1 MVPQAPL
8 GNSACNLRQ
17 MEGALKT
24 LTWPAFLSIILSMFA
39 ISIGYGVVL
48 PILPFQIERVAGRID
63 ATELSWHTGLLTG
76 VYILAIF
83 IFAPLWGRVS
93 DSWGRR
99 PVMLSGLIGFAVTV
113 ALVPAAGDLP
123 LLYASRFV
131 SGVFAAGITPV
142 AYALVG
148 DYSPSKAWRARRFTL
163 VNIAGT
169 AGVFVGPLLGGLAVR
184 LSGDLFI
191 STNNGSLFLALLA
204 PAILALVAAVMLW
217 MSVPDKPHQMS
228 RPAQTPMRLDN
239 SVMHRLWIV
248 AFVTALAV
256 GSFEVGLSL
265 RAKQSLGLDAAHI
278 GAMFAECSLVMFIAQ
293 ALVFSPLMDP
303 ARTRWLIWPAL
314 ALLAAGLATVPL
326 ADTSIAMTVAVA
338 LIAASAGVLSPI
350 ATYWASLGT
359 TETQGAD
366 LGRMTAASSLGQ
378 ALGSAGGGL
387 LFNIQILPD
396 AGFIVTA
403 FIVGASLFAGFPLA
417 RLLTPTVAGETPSS
431 QPQHASRIHPR
442 D

>member
-1 MVPQAPL
+1 M
-8 GNSACNLRQ
+8 
-17 MEGALKT
+17 KT
-24 LTWPAFLSIILSMFA
+24 LTWPAFMAIILSMFA

-48 PILPFQIERVAGRID
+48 PILPFQIERVVGRID

-83 IFAPLWGRVS
+83 IFAPLWGRLS

-99 PVMLSGLIGFAVTV
+99 PVILSGLIGFAATA
-113 ALVPAAGDLP
+113 ALIPAADDLP
-123 LLYASRFV
+123 LLYLSRFV

-142 AYALVG
+142 AYALIG
-148 DYSPSKAWRARRFTL
+148 DYAPSKEWRARRFTL
-163 VNIAGT
+163 VNVAGT
-169 AGVFVGPLLGGLAVR
+169 AGFFVGPLLGGLVVR
-184 LSGDLFI
+184 LAGGLSV
-191 STNNGSLFLALLA
+191 STNDKALFLALLA
-204 PAILALVAAVMLW
+204 PAILALIAALLVGTSL
-217 MSVPDKPHQMS
+217 PDKRHHPD
-228 RPAQTPMRLDN
+228 RPAQIPMRLDN

-256 GSFEVGLSL
+256 GSFEVGLAL

-278 GAMFAECSLVMFIAQ
+278 GAMFAECSLVMFIVQ

-303 ARTRWLIWPAL
+303 ARTRWFIWPAL
-314 ALLAAGLATVPL
+314 ALLAAGLVTVPL

-338 LIAASAGVLSPI
+338 LIAASAGILSPI

-359 TETQGAD
+359 AETQGAD

-387 LFNIQILPD
+387 LFNVQILPD

-403 FIVGASLFAGFPLA
+403 FIVGVSLFAGFPLA
-417 RLLTPTVAGETPSS
+417 RLLTPTPAGETPSN
-431 QPQHASRIHPR
+431 QPRLSSRIHQR

>member
-1 MVPQAPL
+1 
-8 GNSACNLRQ
+8 
-17 MEGALKT
+17 MEGAMKT
-24 LTWPAFLSIILSMFA
+24 LTWPAFMAIILSMFA

-48 PILPFQIERVAGRID
+48 PILPFQIERVVGRIG

-83 IFAPLWGRVS
+83 IFAPLWGRLS

-99 PVMLSGLIGFAVTV
+99 PVILSGLIGFAATA
-113 ALVPAAGDLP
+113 ALIPAADDLP
-123 LLYASRFV
+123 LLYLSRFV

-142 AYALVG
+142 AYALIG
-148 DYSPSKAWRARRFTL
+148 DYAPSKEWRARRFTL
-163 VNIAGT
+163 VNVAGT
-169 AGVFVGPLLGGLAVR
+169 AGFFVGPLLGGLVVR
-184 LSGDLFI
+184 LAGGLSV
-191 STNNGSLFLALLA
+191 STNDKALFLALLV
-204 PAILALVAAVMLW
+204 PAILALIAAVLVW
-217 MSVPDKPHQMS
+217 ISLPDKRHHLG
-228 RPAQTPMRLDN
+228 RPAQIPMRLDN

-256 GSFEVGLSL
+256 GSFEVGLAL

-278 GAMFAECSLVMFIAQ
+278 GAMFAECSLVMFIVQ

-303 ARTRWLIWPAL
+303 VRTRWLIWPAL
-314 ALLAAGLATVPL
+314 ALLAAGLVTVPL

-338 LIAASAGVLSPI
+338 LIAASAGILSPI

-359 TETQGAD
+359 AETQGAD

-387 LFNIQILPD
+387 LFNVQILPD

-403 FIVGASLFAGFPLA
+403 FIVGVSLFAGFPLA
-417 RLLTPTVAGETPSS
+417 RLLTPTSAGETPSN
-431 QPQHASRIHPR
+431 QPRLSSRIHQR

>member
-1 MVPQAPL
+1 
-8 GNSACNLRQ
+8 
-17 MEGALKT
+17 MEGAMKT
-24 LTWPAFLSIILSMFA
+24 LTWPAFMAIILSMFA

-48 PILPFQIERVAGRID
+48 PILPFQIERVVGRID

-83 IFAPLWGRVS
+83 IFAPLWGRLS

-99 PVMLSGLIGFAVTV
+99 PVILSGLIGFAATA
-113 ALVPAAGDLP
+113 ALIPAADDLP
-123 LLYASRFV
+123 LLYLSRFV

-142 AYALVG
+142 AYALIG
-148 DYSPSKAWRARRFTL
+148 DYAPSKEWRARRFTL
-163 VNIAGT
+163 VNVAGT
-169 AGVFVGPLLGGLAVR
+169 AGFFVGPLLGGLVVR
-184 LSGDLFI
+184 LAGGLSV
-191 STNNGSLFLALLA
+191 STNDKALFLALLA
-204 PAILALVAAVMLW
+204 PAILALIAALLVWISL
-217 MSVPDKPHQMS
+217 PDKQHHPD
-228 RPAQTPMRLDN
+228 RPAQIPMRLDN

-256 GSFEVGLSL
+256 GSFEVGLAL

-278 GAMFAECSLVMFIAQ
+278 GAMFAECSLVMFIVQ

-303 ARTRWLIWPAL
+303 ARTRWFIWPAL
-314 ALLAAGLATVPL
+314 ALLAAGLVTVPL
-326 ADTSIAMTVAVA
+326 ADSSIAMTVAVA
-338 LIAASAGVLSPI
+338 LIAASAGILSPI

-359 TETQGAD
+359 AETQGAD

-387 LFNIQILPD
+387 LFNVQILPD

-403 FIVGASLFAGFPLA
+403 FIVAVSLFAGFPLA
-417 RLLTPTVAGETPSS
+417 RLLTPTAAGETPSS
-431 QPQHASRIHPR
+431 QPPHSSRIHR
-442 D
+442 RG

>member
-1 MVPQAPL
+1 M
-8 GNSACNLRQ
+8 
-17 MEGALKT
+17 KT
-24 LTWPAFLSIILSMFA
+24 LTWPAFMAIILSMFA

-48 PILPFQIERVAGRID
+48 PILPFQIERVVGRIG

-83 IFAPLWGRVS
+83 IFAPLWGQLS

-99 PVMLSGLIGFAVTV
+99 PVILSGLIGFAATA
-113 ALVPAAGDLP
+113 ALIPAADDLP
-123 LLYASRFV
+123 LLYLSRFV

-142 AYALVG
+142 AYALIG
-148 DYSPSKAWRARRFTL
+148 DYAPSEEWRARRFTL
-163 VNIAGT
+163 VNVAGT
-169 AGVFVGPLLGGLAVR
+169 AGFFVGPLLGGLVVR
-184 LSGDLFI
+184 LAGGLSV
-191 STNNGSLFLALLA
+191 STNDKALFLALLA
-204 PAILALVAAVMLW
+204 PAILALIAALLVWISL
-217 MSVPDKPHQMS
+217 PDKRHHPD
-228 RPAQTPMRLDN
+228 RPAQIPTRLDN

-256 GSFEVGLSL
+256 GSFEVGLAL

-278 GAMFAECSLVMFIAQ
+278 GAMFAECSLVMFIVQ

-303 ARTRWLIWPAL
+303 ARTRWFIWPAL
-314 ALLAAGLATVPL
+314 ALLAAGLVTVPL

-359 TETQGAD
+359 AETQGAD

-387 LFNIQILPD
+387 LFNVQILPD

-403 FIVGASLFAGFPLA
+403 FIVGVSLFAGFPLA
-417 RLLTPTVAGETPSS
+417 RLLTPTSAGETPPN
-431 QPQHASRIHPR
+431 QPRLSSRIHQR